1 MVSSITPT
9 LMLLQQIRVLDK
21 VRSRTQRSRESMD
34 ETTDPLL
41 EHMLKADEKKL
52 KEMFEQKKRVNEG
65 KLQQQEQQKL
75 EEEKQ
80 SLSKLFT
87 NIKSGKTGKLK
98 NLVSQQPLNECDDT
112 PSPTIPNSPAV
123 NNEHEP
129 TELQWEPI
137 TFGNLVRSYPQSTA
151 ISDVYTVVHTVIQQP
166 GLSRALLGEKGTKFL
181 VKADKAGN
189 LFRAMPSDDPQAFAN
204 TGLNPDYDEDDYDDT
219 EKETAIKPLY
229 VPTSKVKELLY
240 KDNEFGV
247 SENIEFEEVAKPK
260 PVQQAK
266 QSILE
271 DVFSKSELNQIYSN
285 TNEISI
291 KSLNSLLYS
300 IQKRLNTTN
309 ESKYEKVADLLSTLI
324 AESLLV
330 RKDTISFDKFIK
342 KVNKY

>member
-1 MVSSITPT
+1 
-9 LMLLQQIRVLDK
+9 
-21 VRSRTQRSRESMD
+21 MD
-34 ETTDPLL
+34 EINDPLL
-41 EHMLKADEKKL
+41 DHMLKADEKKL
-52 KEMFEQKKRVNEG
+52 KEMFEQKKRVNES
-65 KLQQQEQQKL
+65 KLQSQEQQKL

-80 SLSKLFT
+80 SLAKLYK
-87 NIKSGKTGKLK
+87 NISSGKTGKLK
-98 NLVSQQPLNECDDT
+98 NLVSSQKLNECDDT
-112 PSPTIPNSPAV
+112 PSPTIPNSPNV

-137 TFGNLVRSYPQSTA
+137 TFGNLVRSYPQASA

-204 TGLNPDYDEDDYDDT
+204 TGLNPDYDEDGYDDT

-247 SENIEFEEVAKPK
+247 SESLDYEETPKPK
-260 PVQQAK
+260 VQQ
-266 QSILE
+266 QTRQNILE
-271 DVFSKSELNQIYSN
+271 DVFTPSELGQIYAN
-285 TNEISI
+285 KNEISI

-300 IQKRLNTTN
+300 IQKKLNSTN

-324 AESLLV
+324 AEGLLV
-330 RKDTISFDKFIK
+330 RKDTVPFDKFIK